1 MEVIS
6 CQGMK
11 ELDSNAIN
19 TIGKRKIQKFKRE
32 FRGEFMKNKILI
44 FTIIIS
50 ILITNPGY
58 AQDTDFYDIQNHWG
72 KDYIE
77 TLVNEGGIAGYPDGS
92 FKPDNLIKRG
102 EFLKVIMSVLLGD
115 DVLLSYYGDDN
126 SNNHWA
132 SYILDASYEF
142 GIVNKNEI
150 PNTVESLEKFI
161 TRYEMARIFVRVDE
175 NVLFNEQIYASN
187 MRNLIFDYN
196 AIPNKYAYFV
206 EQAYLKGLIAGVD
219 NKGTFAGSKTGTR
232 AEAST
237 MIVRLIDKSY
247 RIIVSTSPEQP
258 VYVPEI
264 KEVSYTWEY
273 PYGWVSWDWSLNIPV
288 KAVNI
293 YRNIDRRYI
302 YDYSFYVTHAEDD
315 EYMNSLA
322 KVFKE
327 TSKREGMS
335 DWEMIELA
343 IAFVQ
348 GLDYVPDDIGTGY
361 DEYPKFPLETLYDQG
376 GDCEDSSILLASIL
390 RELGYGTV
398 LVMTEDHMGVGIKAS
413 EQANFTYMGMDFY
426 YIETTSPGWGIG
438 ELPEEMDGVSITILP
453 VN

>member
-1 MEVIS
+1 
-6 CQGMK
+6 
-11 ELDSNAIN
+11 
-19 TIGKRKIQKFKRE
+19 
-32 FRGEFMKNKILI
+32 MKNKILI
-44 FTIIIS
+44 ITIVLF
-50 ILITNPGY
+50 ILITNPVY
-58 AQDTDFYDIQNHWG
+58 AQSVEFYDIQNHWG

-77 TLVNEGGIAGYPDGS
+77 TLVNEGGIVGYPDGK
-92 FKPDNLIKRG
+92 FKPDSLIKRG
-102 EFLKVIMSVLLGD
+102 EFLKVVMSVLLGD

-126 SNNHWA
+126 TNSHWA
-132 SYILDASYEF
+132 SYILNAAYDF
-142 GIVNKNEI
+142 GIVDEI
-150 PNTVESLEKFI
+150 EIQNTVDSLEKFI

-175 NVLFNEQIYASN
+175 DILFNEQINASN
-187 MRNLIFDYN
+187 MGNLIFDYN
-196 AIPNKYAYFV
+196 KVPNEYVYFV
-206 EQAYLKGLIAGVD
+206 EQAYLKGLIAGID

-237 MIVRLIDKSY
+237 MIIRLIDETY
-247 RIIVSTSPEQP
+247 RIIINVAPEQSLDI
-258 VYVPEI
+258 PEI

-273 PYGWVSWDWSLNIPV
+273 PFGWFSWDWSLNIPV
-288 KAVNI
+288 EAVNI
-293 YRNIDRRYI
+293 YRNIDRKYI
-302 YDYSFYVTHAEDD
+302 YSYSFYVTHAEDD

-322 KVFKE
+322 NVFVE
-327 TSKREGMS
+327 TSEREGMS

-343 IAFVQ
+343 TAFVQ

-398 LVMTEDHMGVGIKAS
+398 LVITEDHMGVGIKAS
-413 EQANFTYMGMDFY
+413 EPANFTYMNMDYY

-438 ELPEEMDGVSITILP
+438 ELPEEMNGVSITILP